1 MKKIAFHS
9 AVAAALILA
18 LAVPAWAGANVIHGD
33 NVVHKGVDIWMTVA
47 GFAKT
52 SFEKEPIPAG
62 FFCVD
67 SKPFTGTVVFEGGP
81 LAIEPAGSLGSV
93 DTVVNRLDD
102 AVFNDKGEATTRIQL
117 MALSLVSTKPIET
130 SCGKY
135 DVAVRLS
142 GEQPTTT
149 MRIVRND
156 SFGGTY
162 SAPLA
167 LNVKIAFTPVGGN
180 PSGRYEL
187 TRRIDLG
194 PADHSVWAYINVPRY
209 KGTIRV
215 DTDGDGRPDR
225 ALPPASSFLAG
236 VAPAVLKGDYKPT
249 LRKVGVAAGITCPPG
264 QCPYRACHCTA
275 VDDDPQ
281 WNQSSTGCESDH
293 LHCIWTC
300 APAGAASPSDFAI
313 ECADTVDSD
322 AL

>member
-1 MKKIAFHS
+1 MAFRS
-9 AVAAALILA
+9 AVAAAVILA
-18 LAVPAWAGANVIHGD
+18 LAAPAWAGDNVIH
-33 NVVHKGVDIWMTVA
+33 KGADIWMTVA

-67 SKPFTGTVVFEGGP
+67 SQPFTGTVVFEGGP

-117 MALSLVSTKPIET
+117 MALSLVSTQPIET

-135 DVAVRLS
+135 DVAVSLS

-156 SFGGTY
+156 SFGGPS

-167 LNVKIAFTPVGGN
+167 LTVKIVFTPVGGD
-180 PSGRYEL
+180 PSRRYEL
-187 TRRIDLG
+187 TRRIELG

-209 KGTIRV
+209 KGAIRV

-225 ALPPASSFLAG
+225 ALPPASNFLAG
-236 VAPAVLKGDYKPT
+236 AAPAVLKGDYKPT
-249 LRKVGVAAGITCPPG
+249 LRKAGTASITCPPG
-264 QCPYRACHCTA
+264 QCPYRACHCVA
-275 VDDDPQ
+275 VEDNPQ
-281 WNQSSTGCESDH
+281 WDQSSTGCEADH

-300 APAGAASPSDFAI
+300 APAGATDTSAFAI
-313 ECADTVDSD
+313 DCEDTVDSD
-322 AL
+322 SF